1 MEVVDNRTMKQKLHE
16 FRVRTGDKIAIGW
29 HNTKVFVR
37 ENKTFCLG
45 IAAVAIPEGLRI
57 GNSLIRHHQASM
69 ELKRRDT
76 DIWDPKRGMHYY
88 IKKRMT
94 PSQQMEYNRRYDR
107 GENGADILRS
117 MRLL

>member
-1 MEVVDNRTMKQKLHE
+1 
-16 FRVRTGDKIAIGW
+16 
-29 HNTKVFVR
+29 
-37 ENKTFCLG
+37 
-45 IAAVAIPEGLRI
+45 
-57 GNSLIRHHQASM
+57 M